1 MVKSQQAIA
10 GTAAGLSVAS
20 SMMSGGSISG
30 AFSVFNQFQLFILLP
45 LIPEHFPEKVANYIL
60 GLDFAMFSFDFIP
73 HKDIPFF
80 ETLTSWIEFPQSDG
94 YLNEIGMNSG
104 STFINYVPMM

>member
-1 MVKSQQAIA
+1 VVRSQQAIA
-10 GTAAGLSVAS
+10 GTAVGLSVMS
-20 SMMSGGSISG
+20 SILNGGSING
-30 AFSVFNQFQLFILLP
+30 IFSVFNQFQLFILLP
-45 LIPEHFPEKVANYIL
+45 LIPEHFPEKLINYIL

-73 HKDIPFF
+73 HEDIPFF

-104 STFINYVPMM
+104 SAFINYVPIM